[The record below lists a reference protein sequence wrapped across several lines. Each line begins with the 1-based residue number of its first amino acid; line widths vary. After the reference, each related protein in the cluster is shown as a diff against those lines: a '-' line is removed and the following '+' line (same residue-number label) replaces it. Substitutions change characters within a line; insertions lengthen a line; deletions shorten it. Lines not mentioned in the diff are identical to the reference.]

1 MRTDATAVNPPVAIK
16 NILMGSRS
24 LRVVPLFFF
33 SGLCALI
40 YQMAWLREFRL
51 FFGASTAA
59 TAAVLAIFMGGLG
72 FGSVILGQRSEAK
85 ERPLEFYARLELFI
99 AATAAVSP
107 ILLWL
112 MRHIYLSLGGT
123 FTMGLGVGTVVR
135 LLMSAAVI
143 GVPTFLMGG
152 TFPAVAR
159 AVVDPDDT
167 NRRPVALLY
176 GANTLGAMT
185 GVTIATFYLF
195 ETLGN
200 RFTLT
205 LAAMLNIGV
214 ALAAFSISKTLPI
227 TRSAT
232 PEPPPE
238 EASAPAL
245 FVYLASAVAGF
256 AFLLMEIVWY
266 RMLGSL
272 LGGSTFTFGL
282 ILAVALFGIGL
293 GGLIYA
299 VWFGGRPI
307 TLGGFAFVS
316 ALEAFCLAAPYAL
329 GDRVALVAMLLR
341 PLGVLGFHGFVVGWT
356 MVCAIVVLPAAIISG
371 IQLPMLIAL
380 LGKGRAHV
388 GAQTGMAYA
397 WNTVGAIAGSLAGG
411 FGFLPVFS
419 APGVWRLVIILL
431 GLLVVTA
438 TIINLCRRFNF
449 LRLLPALT
457 ALVVALALL
466 GARGPTAFWRHGE
479 IGVGRLSKF
488 SGSKME
494 FHDLMNTIRRE
505 ILWDMDGV
513 ESSVALSTRNN
524 LNFILNGKCDGG
536 LKLDAGTQ
544 IMSALIVTALHP
556 HPTRALVIGLGTG
569 CTAGWLAAAPSMESV
584 DVFELEPAILRVA
597 QQCGPMNHAALANP
611 KLHVIL
617 GDAREMLMVG
627 RDKYDLIFSEPSN
640 TYRAGIASL
649 FTREYYEAVA
659 RRLSAGGMFAQWLQA
674 YEIDDRTIQTV
685 YATLGSVFPSVE
697 TWQTENGD
705 LLLIGTYG
713 PRNYDAN
720 ELRRRVAAEPFQ
732 NALRHVWGV
741 TNLEGFLA
749 HFIADSSVARRLQGS
764 HVRLNT
770 DDRTVLEF
778 AFARN
783 VDLQNGFSISS
794 FRLMAALT
802 HSNRLPISVG
812 DVNWPDVDL
821 ARMSMLLGSGETP
834 NPAEYPSEMSQNRV
848 AAYAAYM
855 KNDLTNALSLW
866 RKYPREPGDLNE
878 LLMVAECTA
887 SEGDP
892 EADVYIEKL
901 RESLP
906 AEADMVLVRLLLQ
919 RGKLDDATDLVE
931 KILQRFHTDPWI
943 KNELMERTLVLAQL
957 IAEQTPNDL
966 AVLRIYEELRNPFI
980 IYNRDNSRLIVLLRC
995 GIRLDKGQYG
1005 KYCLPAIEALEPY
1018 VPWQAAF
1025 LQVRAASYK
1034 TTNDPRL
1041 VQAEHDL
1048 REFMAEQ
1055 PSHLEAM
1062 VPASSASPQGNSPA
1076 ASASR

>member
-1 MRTDATAVNPPVAIK
+1 MV
-16 NILMGSRS
+16 SRS
-24 LRVVPLFFF
+24 LRVAPLFFF
-33 SGLCALI
+33 SGFCALI
-40 YQMAWLREFRL
+40 YQMEWLREFRL

-59 TAAVLAIFMGGLG
+59 TAAVLAIFMSGLG

-85 ERPLEFYARLELFI
+85 ERPLEFYAKLELFI
-99 AATAAVSP
+99 SATAAVSP
-107 ILLWL
+107 LLL
-112 MRHIYLSLGGT
+112 MVMRHIYLSLGGT
-123 FTMGLGVGTVVR
+123 LAMGLSVGTVVR
-135 LLMSAAVI
+135 LVMSALVI
-143 GVPTFLMGG
+143 GLPTFLMGG
-152 TFPAVAR
+152 TLPAVAR

-200 RFTLT
+200 RLTLT

-214 ALAAFSISKTLPI
+214 ALAAFSMSKTLPI
-227 TRSAT
+227 TKPGT
-232 PEPPPE
+232 QKPLLE

-256 AFLLMEIVWY
+256 GFLLMEIVWY

-299 VWFGGRPI
+299 IWFGGRPI
-307 TLGGFAFVS
+307 TLSGFAFVS
-316 ALEAFCLAAPYAL
+316 ALEAFCVAAPYAL
-329 GDRVALVAMLLR
+329 GDRVALIAMLLR
-341 PLGVLGFHGFVVGWT
+341 QLGVLGFDGFVAGWT

-371 IQLPMLIAL
+371 IQFPMLIAL
-380 LGKGRAHV
+380 LGKGRTQV

-411 FGFLPVFS
+411 FGFLPAFS
-419 APGVWRLVIILL
+419 APGVWRLVIVLL
-431 GLLVVTA
+431 GGLVATA
-438 TIINLCRRFNF
+438 TIIDLRRRFSIW
-449 LRLLPALT
+449 RLLPALT
-457 ALVVALALL
+457 AVVVALALL
-466 GARGPTAFWRHGE
+466 ETRGPTTFWRHSE
-479 IGVGRLSKF
+479 IGVGRLAKF
-488 SGSKME
+488 TGSKTE

-505 ILWDMDGV
+505 ILWDTDGV

-524 LNFILNGKCDGG
+524 LNFIVNGKCDGG

-544 IMSALIVTALHP
+544 IMSGLILAALHP
-556 HPTRALVIGLGTG
+556 HPKRALVVGLGTG
-569 CTAGWLAAAPSMESV
+569 STAGWLAAVPSIERV
-584 DVFELEPAILRVA
+584 DVCELEPAILRVA
-597 QQCGPMNHAALANP
+597 RQCTPMNHAALANP

-627 RDKYDLIFSEPSN
+627 RDKYDLIISEPSN
-640 TYRAGIASL
+640 PYRAGIASL
-649 FTREYYEAVA
+649 FTREYYETVA
-659 RRLSAGGMFAQWLQA
+659 RRLNPGGLFAQWMQA

-685 YATLGSVFPSVE
+685 YSTLGSVFPNIE

-705 LLLIGTYG
+705 LLLIGTDG

-720 ELRRRVAAEPFQ
+720 ELRRRIAEEPFQ
-732 NALRHVWGV
+732 TALRHIWGII
-741 TNLEGFLA
+741 NLEGFLA
-749 HFIADSSVARRLQGS
+749 HFIADASVAKRLQDP
-764 HVRLNT
+764 HARLNT

-794 FRLMAALT
+794 FRLMGART
-802 HSNRLPISVG
+802 GSNRLSISSG
-812 DVNWPDVDL
+812 DVSWPDVDL

-834 NPAEYPSEMSQNRV
+834 NPTEYPYEMSQNRV

-892 EADVYIEKL
+892 EADAYIEKL
-901 RESLP
+901 RQSLP
-906 AEADMVLVRLLLQ
+906 AEADMVLVRLLLR
-919 RGKLDDATDLVE
+919 RGKLEEATGLVE

-943 KNELMERTLVLAQL
+943 KNDLMERTLLLTQL
-957 IAEQTPNDL
+957 IVERTANDL
-966 AVLRIYEELRNPFI
+966 PVLRIYEELRNPFI
-980 IYNRDNSRLIVLLRC
+980 IYNRDNSRRIVLLRC
-995 GIRLDKGQYG
+995 GIKLDKGQFG
-1005 KYCLPAIEALEPY
+1005 KYCLPVIEALEPY
-1018 VPWQAAF
+1018 VPWDAAF
-1025 LQVRAASYK
+1025 LQSRAACYQAIKHS
-1034 TTNDPRL
+1034 RL
-1041 VQAEHDL
+1041 AQAERDL

-1055 PSHLEAM
+1055 PSHLEVV
-1062 VPASSASPQGNSPA
+1062 VPASSASPQGNGPM
-1076 ASASR
+1076 ASTSSR

>member
-1 MRTDATAVNPPVAIK
+1 
-16 NILMGSRS
+16 MGSRS
-24 LRVVPLFFF
+24 LRVAPLFFF

-72 FGSVILGQRSEAK
+72 FGSVILGRRSETK
-85 ERPLEFYARLELFI
+85 EFPLEFYARLELFI
-99 AATAAVSP
+99 AGTAALSP
-107 ILLWL
+107 ILLWV

-123 FTMGLGVGTVVR
+123 LTMGLGIATVVR
-135 LLMSAAVI
+135 LVMSTLVI

-152 TFPAVAR
+152 TLPAVAR

-185 GVTIATFYLF
+185 GVMIATFYLF

-200 RFTLT
+200 RLTLT
-205 LAAMLNIGV
+205 LAAVLNIAV
-214 ALAAFSISKTLPI
+214 ALAAFSISKTMPI
-227 TRSAT
+227 TKPDT
-232 PEPPPE
+232 PKPSPE

-293 GGLIYA
+293 GGLVYA
-299 VWFGGRPI
+299 IWFGGRPI
-307 TLGGFAFVS
+307 TLSSFAFVS

-329 GDRVALVAMLLR
+329 GDRIALVAMLLR
-341 PLGVLGFHGFVVGWT
+341 PLGVFGFHGFVAGWT
-356 MVCAIVVLPAAIISG
+356 MVCAIVVLPAAVISG
-371 IQLPMLIAL
+371 IQFPMLIAL

-388 GAQTGMAYA
+388 GVQTGMACA
-397 WNTVGAIAGSLAGG
+397 WNTVGAITGSLAGG
-411 FGFLPVFS
+411 FGFLPAFS

-431 GLLVVTA
+431 GVLVVTA
-438 TIINLCRRFNF
+438 VMVDLCRRFNS
-449 LRLLPALT
+449 LRLLPALGT
-457 ALVVALALL
+457 VVVALALL
-466 GARGPTAFWRHGE
+466 RATGPTAFWRHSE
-479 IGVGRLSKF
+479 IGVGRLAKF
-488 SGSKME
+488 TGSKTE
-494 FHDLMNTIRRE
+494 FHDLMNTVRRE
-505 ILWDMDGV
+505 ILWDTDGV

-536 LKLDAGTQ
+536 LKLDTGTQ
-544 IMSALIVTALHP
+544 IMSGLILAALHP

-569 CTAGWLAAAPSMESV
+569 STAGWLAAVPSMEYV

-617 GDAREMLMVG
+617 GDARELLMVG
-627 RDKYDLIFSEPSN
+627 RDKYDLIVSEPSN
-640 TYRAGIASL
+640 PYRAGLASL
-649 FTREYYEAVA
+649 FTREYYQAVA
-659 RRLSAGGMFAQWLQA
+659 GRLNPGGLFAQWVQA

-685 YATLGSVFPSVE
+685 YSTVGSVFPNVE
-697 TWQTENGD
+697 TWQTQNGD
-705 LLLIGTYG
+705 VLLIGTDG
-713 PRNYDAN
+713 PRAYDAN
-720 ELRRRVAAEPFQ
+720 ELRRRIGGEQFQ
-732 NALRHVWGV
+732 IALQHVWGT

-749 HFIADSSVARRLQGS
+749 HFIADNSVAKRLENSQA
-764 HVRLNT
+764 RLNT

-794 FRLMAALT
+794 FRLLAAQT
-802 HSNRLPISVG
+802 GSNRLSISSG
-812 DVNWPDVDL
+812 DVNWPEVDL
-821 ARMSMLLGSGETP
+821 ARMSMLLASGETP
-834 NPAEYPSEMSQNRV
+834 NPGDYPSETSQNRV

-866 RKYPREPGDLNE
+866 RKYPREPSDLNE
-878 LLMVAECTA
+878 LLMVAECAA
-887 SEGDP
+887 SEGSP
-892 EADVYIEKL
+892 EAETYIEKL

-906 AEADMVLVRLLLQ
+906 AEADMILARLLSR
-919 RGKLDDATDLVE
+919 RGQIEEATELIE

-957 IAEQTPNDL
+957 IAEQAPNDL
-966 AVLRIYEELRNPFI
+966 TVSRIYEALRDPFI
-980 IYNRDNSRLIVLLRC
+980 IYNRDNSRRIVLLRC
-995 GIRLDKGQYG
+995 GVKLDKGQYG
-1005 KYCLPAIEALEPY
+1005 KYCLPVIEGLEPY
-1018 VPWQAAF
+1018 VPWEAAF
-1025 LQVRAASYK
+1025 LQARAASYK
-1034 TTNDPRL
+1034 AVKHPLTA
-1041 VQAEHDL
+1041 QAERDL
-1048 REFMAEQ
+1048 REFAAEQ
-1055 PSHLEAM
+1055 PSHLEA
-1062 VPASSASPQGNSPA
+1062 VTPVSNASPQGNGPT